1 MLQGNCITSNLR
13 LYCFNYSKIF
23 RLKSCRIILNEKK
36 EQENFDSATKMID
49 RFLLIIIIILSRIE
63 LYNDLQRR
71 NYIMSNLRFWII
83 DLDLIIILRTYYS
96 IQRETRTQSLVQHL
110 TKKNLIIENFDF
122 NESYIS
128 ISYIDEKSFQRLQW
142 NQSFKLSI
150 SPQFPSTKKFITEK

>member
-1 MLQGNCITSNLR
+1 MYYKQSSTLS
-13 LYCFNYSKIF
+13 YCFNYSKIF
-23 RLKSCRIILNEKK
+23 CLKNCRIILNEKK

-83 DLDLIIILRTYYS
+83 DLELFGSNYNSENVYS

>member
-1 MLQGNCITSNLR
+1 MYYEQSSTLS
-13 LYCFNYSKIF
+13 YCFNYSKIF
-23 RLKSCRIILNEKK
+23 RLKICRIILNEKK

-83 DLDLIIILRTYYS
+83 DLDLIIILRTYS

>member
-1 MLQGNCITSNLR
+1 MYYKQSSTLS
-13 LYCFNYSKIF
+13 YCFNYSKIF
-23 RLKSCRIILNEKK
+23 CLKNCRIILNEKK

>member
-1 MLQGNCITSNLR
+1 MYYKQSSTLS
-13 LYCFNYSKIF
+13 YYFNYSKIF
-23 RLKSCRIILNEKK
+23 RLKICRIILNEKK

-150 SPQFPSTKKFITEK
+150 SPRFPSTKKFITEK

>member
-1 MLQGNCITSNLR
+1 MYYKQSSTLS
-13 LYCFNYSKIF
+13 YCFNYSKIF
-23 RLKSCRIILNEKK
+23 RLKICKIILNEKK

>member
-1 MLQGNCITSNLR
+1 MYYKQSSTLS
-13 LYCFNYSKIF
+13 YCFNYSKIF
-23 RLKSCRIILNEKK
+23 YLKSCRIILNEKK

-110 TKKNLIIENFDF
+110 TKKNLIIKNFDF
-122 NESYIS
+122 NESYVS

>member
-1 MLQGNCITSNLR
+1 MYYKQSSTLS
-13 LYCFNYSKIF
+13 YCFNYSKIF
-23 RLKSCRIILNEKK
+23 RLKICRIILNEKK
-36 EQENFDSATKMID
+36 EQENFDSARKMID